1 MSSLALAP
9 APPAKSVVLYRNG
22 DAFFPGRRFVLNQR
36 HFQTWEVFLREV
48 TKSIQAPLAVRNLYT
63 PQHGHRLARLGDL
76 QDGCH
81 YVAAGSERF
90 KKLDYLSHGRKEQR
104 GRRKREALQA
114 SCGFSPHSQLQ
125 EFWLRPCLACS
136 CCSVF
141 RNGDLLSPPLPL
153 PLSKSSPLQWD
164 TLLAMLTE
172 RVSLHCGAVHRLCRL
187 DGTQVCSGEELVHG
201 HYYVAV
207 GDEEY
212 KKLPYFQ
219 LLVPQGSV
227 STTLWYVD

>member
-1 MSSLALAP
+1 MSSLALAL

-22 DAFFPGRRFVLNQR
+22 DPFFPGRRFVLNQR
-36 HFQTWEVFLREV
+36 HFQTWEVFLKEV

-63 PQHGHRLARLGDL
+63 PRHGHRLACLGDL

-90 KKLDYLSHGRKEQR
+90 KKLEDSSQLL
-104 GRRKREALQA
+104 AAAVLVNIAQA
-114 SCGFSPHSQLQ
+114 PCGFCPHPQLQ
-125 EFWLRPCLACS
+125 EFWLRPCLGCS

-172 RVSLHCGAVHRLCRL
+172 KVNLRCGAVHRLCRL
-187 DGTQVCSGEELVHG
+187 DGTQVSSGEELLHG

-219 LLVPQGSV
+219 LLVPQGSM
-227 STTLWYVD
+227 SSTLWYVD